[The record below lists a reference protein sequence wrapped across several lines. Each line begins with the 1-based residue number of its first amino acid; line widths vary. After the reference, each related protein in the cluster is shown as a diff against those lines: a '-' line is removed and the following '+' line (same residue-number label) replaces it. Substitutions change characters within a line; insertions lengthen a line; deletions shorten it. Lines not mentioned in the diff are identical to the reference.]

1 MAKVTNEDIIETI
14 GSMTVL
20 ELNELV
26 KAIEEKFGVKAA
38 AATAAAPA
46 AEEEAPVAA
55 GPTEVSVFLKGL
67 GTASKV
73 AIIKAVQAIT
83 GLGLM
88 DAKKL
93 VDKAPVA
100 IKEKISPVEA
110 EAHGKVLKDAGA
122 EIEIK

>member
-55 GPTEVSVFLKGL
+55 GPTEVSVFLNGL

-73 AIIKAVQAIT
+73 AI
-83 GLGLM
+83 
-88 DAKKL
+88 
-93 VDKAPVA
+93 
-100 IKEKISPVEA
+100 KIGR
-110 EAHGKVLKDAGA
+110 AHV
-122 EIEIK
+122 